1 MNPQLPFLEVSGPD
15 GQELAVEVAQER
27 FTIGRLPEFND
38 LALQPDDQQLVTRKA
53 HCIVERDAGG
63 WWVVDNASVNRTFL
77 KRGPSTEA
85 VEGRLA
91 LAEGDIIRILGR
103 LTEAGEPVY
112 WELTFRDPERT
123 RPVMGLPRP
132 ACLEYD
138 WLQAKLFR
146 IEGPKREEIRALRPQ
161 EHKLIRYMDQRNRS
175 NDNVPVMCTYE
186 ELVTA
191 VWGEEAYHTQD
202 ELNHLVWEL
211 RQKIEMDPKEP
222 RFLQT
227 ERGLG
232 CRLETRPVAR

>member
-15 GQELAVEVAQER
+15 GQKFTVEVCRER
-27 FTIGRLPEFND
+27 ITIGRFRDLND
-38 LALQPDDQQLVTRKA
+38 VALDPDPQQLVTRNV
-53 HCIVERDAGG
+53 HCTVERDGGG
-63 WWVVDNASVNRTFL
+63 WWVVDNGSVNRTFL
-77 KRGPSTEA
+77 KRGSSLEV
-85 VEGRLA
+85 VEGRRPLT
-91 LAEGDIIRILGR
+91 EGDVIRVLGR

-123 RPVMGLPRP
+123 RPVVGLPRP

-138 WLQAKLFR
+138 WLQAKLFH
-146 IEGPKREEIRALRPQ
+146 IEGPKREEIRGLRPQ

-175 NDNVPVMCTYE
+175 NDNAPVMCTYE
-186 ELVTA
+186 ELITA
-191 VWGEEAYHTQD
+191 VWGEESWHTQD

-211 RQKIEMDPKEP
+211 RQKIESDPKEP

-232 CRLETRPVAR
+232 YRLETCPRTG